1 VRTEKI
7 GSLQD
12 LKPFGL
18 SALQTQR
25 PGAREKFQ
33 LESHCRMVGEYLL
46 DNFAVL
52 D

>member
-12 LKPFGL
+12 LKTVWL
-18 SALQTQR
+18 VRVADATA
-25 PGAREKFQ
+25 GAREKFQ
-33 LESHCRMVGEYLL
+33 LQSHYRTVGEYLL